1 MNVKLHANVNVN
13 MKLHS
18 MTTEQTVV
26 CVMNTTGGA
35 FDLYSNHS
43 TTHGNSDG
51 QPLSCRRPK
60 LCVCEFALAES
71 GLFIHG

>member
-13 MKLHS
+13 MKLHA

-26 CVMNTTGGA
+26 CVIYITGSA

-43 TTHGNSDG
+43 LIHGDSNG
-51 QPLSCRRPK
+51 QPFSCRRPK